1 MLKLPAIDP
10 RDVPA
15 QRGVSYPAPFA
26 QRVSGRVSRRVGDAL
41 GLRNFGVNL
50 TLIEPG
56 GQSALRHWHTRQDEF
71 IYILEGELV
80 LVTDEGEQVLTQGMA
95 AGFPASSGDGHHLVN
110 RTAHPAVYLEVG
122 DRAPGDDVYYPDDD
136 LVGQAAPAPRVFR
149 NRDGQPY

>member
-1 MLKLPAIDP
+1 
-10 RDVPA
+10 
-15 QRGVSYPAPFA
+15 
-26 QRVSGRVSRRVGDAL
+26 
-41 GLRNFGVNL
+41 
-50 TLIEPG
+50 
-56 GQSALRHWHTRQDEF
+56 
-71 IYILEGELV
+71 
-80 LVTDEGEQVLTQGMA
+80 MA